1 MDSNEKILDELLSFQ
16 EKLTVLINHHKKEI
30 HKENEPLITQKSN
43 KKQKT
48 VMFTPS
54 QIEKGEL
61 YAKQL
66 NMSFSELIGYLIDHA
81 EYSEGKK

>member
-1 MDSNEKILDELLSFQ
+1 MDSNKKILDELLSFQ

-30 HKENEPLITQKSN
+30 HKENKPLIPQKSN

-54 QIEKGEL
+54 QIEKGEI

-66 NMSFSELIGYLIDHA
+66 NMSFSELMGYLIDHA
-81 EYSEGKK
+81 EYSEEKK